1 MANLRLSIMQKGSVC
16 MLTTGWPPARAV
28 VLRLNKPLDG
38 RCRGCLR
45 TPSVAKAELAHS
57 FCLPPG
63 KMDSCLLLCAFLTRD
78 GAAGRRGR
86 DRRKTSKRKGHRGL

>member
-16 MLTTGWPPARAV
+16 MLITEWPPARAV

-38 RCRGCLR
+38 GLWGCLR
-45 TPSVAKAELAHS
+45 TPSVTKAELAHS

-63 KMDSCLLLCAFLTRD
+63 KTDSCLLLCVFLTRD
-78 GAAGRRGR
+78 RTAGRRGR
-86 DRRKTSKRKGHRGL
+86 DRRKASKRKGH